1 MNPLV
6 RPAPV
11 AVPASA
17 LRPAVVD
24 EDAGHGQQQ
33 QQQQTQAALEQ
44 LAAAGVESFELG
56 EAEAAADRHG
66 GKRKRVVLSIHE
78 KQQVLQRLELGEPPA
93 AIARGFGI
101 SRQQVSDI
109 KKNRARILAF
119 CVDAKHLSTL
129 QRKTLR
135 ATSEFH
141 PGVEQELYRWLIRQ
155 RRLRRGVT
163 PDALAAKTTEL
174 FMQYAAPGDS
184 NGAGGHAQAPASSF
198 KAIANWL
205 RHFKRA
211 HGITSLAEGDLEQ
224 LPERFSPAMDLAVV
238 LSSSDGPSA
247 SAATAGVG
255 GSAPTAGAPLPLNV
269 DEVTSYISGMPGA
282 GDPMASTTAAAT
294 TSGLAAVVDSIHR
307 LDAQL
312 SVFERHMAVKLD
324 DLDTRVEKLC
334 FAVLPPRFTT

>member
-11 AVPASA
+11 TVPTSA
-17 LRPAVVD
+17 LRPAVVAD
-24 EDAGHGQQQ
+24 EDAAHGQQQ

-44 LAAAGVESFELG
+44 LAAAGVESFELS
-56 EAEAAADRHG
+56 EAAEAAADRHG

-78 KQQVLQRLELGEPPA
+78 K
-93 AIARGFGI
+93 
-101 SRQQVSDI
+101 QQVSDI

-184 NGAGGHAQAPASSF
+184 NGGAGGHAQAPASSF

-211 HGITSLAEGDLEQ
+211 HGITSLADGDLEQ

-247 SAATAGVG
+247 SAATAGV
-255 GSAPTAGAPLPLNV
+255 
-269 DEVTSYISGMPGA
+269 TSYISGMAGA
-282 GDPMASTTAAAT
+282 GDPTASTTATAT